1 MADNLIFPVK
11 FDLEAAVRKAQ
22 GDADKY
28 LRQLQTTIHS
38 KPLAIDLKI
47 VNAGSGSL
55 NEISK
60 RMRDIVAE
68 WNNMSEAERIAS
80 KTSGE
85 YTDRAKKLI
94 AEFARLTGASE
105 TYARS
110 LQQIVA
116 ASRRAANEQEKNMEK
131 QRKTNAILQAQENTI
146 DNITAKLKHWRGV
159 LNSSEL
165 NGQQFRK
172 AADEVRRLSKELET
186 AKSKVDAMT
195 GKAKSVNTLTQEFA
209 KQDGYVSRLVK
220 RLAVYASF
228 SAFQTLLTSIR
239 EVTAEFE
246 LQRVSL
252 GAIIQDQTRANQL
265 FSEIKAF
272 ALKSPL
278 KILDLT
284 KYTKQLAAYRF
295 ETDKLFDTTK
305 RLADVSV
312 GLGVDYGRIL
322 LAYGQTKSATY
333 LRAAEL
339 RQYTESGIPLLE
351 LLAEKFSKLEG
362 QMVSTEE
369 VMDKISKRM
378 VTFSMV
384 EDVFKDMTDAGGMF
398 YNMQEKQS
406 QTLYGMWA
414 KMGDAVAVMYEQM
427 GNTATANQGMKDA
440 IQLLSD
446 MMLHWTAL
454 ANVAQ
459 TAAIGF
465 LGYKAAI
472 AGLVPF
478 YALQTKLT
486 VNQIKAE
493 KAKQAQQIKTLAVGR
508 ALTRE
513 EQLAVAS
520 KNKLMA
526 ADYKRLLTEGKL
538 SAAQKISL
546 GRQAASNVQLRRAVL
561 ELNLFTKA
569 QITALGKMSGWQF
582 FWAKFKLWGQGIGQM
597 FVNLDRTMK
606 AFAPLAA
613 ITAVIDLIM
622 DWNQAMDA
630 QNEAVKKVEKQYE
643 ETKVTLMQIENAY
656 RDIQNASKAAGESE
670 EEFAKT
676 SYSQKL
682 EQLQKVIKLLGQ
694 FGMKN
699 VIDPSVLDYTNIDPV
714 LDKWLA
720 KLNEVNEL
728 ARGWGREVALV
739 ANAYEGNVMGWS
751 IFGENLK
758 EDMKDLERAWTKLTV
773 NSEFS
778 ASLEQLRAI
787 VGKLSND
794 NKQVYEN
801 ISRAIGAD
809 LKLALGQKRRNES
822 ELQYQQ
828 RIYKNYQNIE
838 SYLQTYLKKGDYKGM
853 LPSLSSEDVS
863 GVLSDFQSQVDEVMH
878 EFDKVKEKFRGQD
891 ALTVKMAIDT
901 VAAENDWT
909 EWQKELL
916 IQHLNENPITL
927 NAEIIPT
934 TNVAGQ
940 GAVAEGLK
948 AIITSEFPTLFNEN
962 ELQSLVSAEGI
973 VEAIKTKLDASN
985 ESLEKSVQLQNNI
998 AYRSK
1003 GFENSL
1009 KRVKQLQ
1016 DEITEVENMRA
1027 ELATLEAI
1035 EGDKTE
1041 EQLLRQS
1048 ELQAKLAEVDE
1059 ASINTKR
1066 AQIAAIV
1073 EANAKYD
1080 EQIKKQRES
1089 AEAER
1094 EIAKAALDRVSSM
1107 GLSDLGKDVKEQFG
1121 GLMVDAVKEMTDKNY
1136 STDFLI
1142 SDEDLK
1148 KVRDVADLYDMW
1160 AKNTKAIK
1168 DEKEKL
1174 VGVGITEA
1182 TIEKERAELE
1192 AKRAKIQSD
1201 LADLERQMTDEKY
1214 AAQVAEYNRLRYAL
1228 TTAVTQEAQQKA
1240 QQDLN
1245 KFLGDTQNAE
1255 FAILMMKKEGLRTSL
1270 QETLVSEQANT
1281 QIGNYL
1287 KGLEDAD
1294 KLWEELGKRYNFK
1307 LPTND
1312 RGRGGSGE
1320 DPWIL
1325 LMKNRM
1331 KFMQDF
1337 QKGVEDLSKWM
1348 GYTKGLADEQENM
1361 LGRGLSLKI
1370 DSRKLDGTKEEL
1382 IKWYEDSIG
1391 EIRKRIAKLGGKEW
1405 EGLGVQMILAKDTKS
1420 RVLKKYQELLADMF
1434 KELTDFRTDQTQK
1447 ALEAKIKELSDRI
1460 SRTKTAKEFYEKILR
1475 LTRNEGLAFQATFSV
1490 YGKDTLD
1497 TFTDEVEQLKQNFGE
1512 IDITA
1517 AINLKTK
1524 QIDYKKL
1531 RDIWDADKSLP
1542 DNLRKI
1548 PQAYDSAIKS
1558 ILDAGDKL
1566 SERQLERWGKDLER
1580 AREYADKRIELAQ
1593 YTATQIAEIE
1603 AKRDSLDP
1611 ESKNYAAQ
1619 VAMYNKMISG
1629 YREREKNEAAK
1640 LDYEQIKEQIGM
1652 FDDLGVRIGTA
1663 FENILTQLRE
1673 YTKSPDFA
1681 RLGLEAQKN
1690 VYQQIAKIEDRI
1702 AEGFQGIGVGNVSE
1716 YVRQYSTAASEYLTA
1731 QNNLR
1736 DATLRAIEADKEW
1749 ERVKESNDEAAKTA
1763 AWTEKQLA
1771 DSRVRTA
1778 AASVNAAGANLQRA
1792 QEGAARASAKFDS
1805 NLQRVESSLK
1815 SLNNGAL
1822 KALWDLIGDK
1832 GKRSVGE
1839 FLSGSKKILSA
1850 LDKLTKALADS
1861 GSDMGQLSTTIATNL
1876 AAALQNINPDDT
1888 EAIARAATESLKTT
1902 LSSVISDKGVVDL
1915 LANTLSKNIGEIAS
1929 QALNGVLSTEDAANK
1944 VGALID
1950 GVADAASKTGE
1961 MWGAIISLV
1970 LSLLDEFAENGIG
1983 TFLGELLDNIAD
1995 AVEGILANLLTDSL
2009 PKILGSVGNVIKGV
2023 GTGLGD
2029 LLTFGVFDLTG
2040 AKRIKKANKEIER
2053 QQKLLD
2059 QLEYTYG
2066 RLEKAAE
2073 RAFGGD
2079 YISNYNQRMRVL
2091 RAEQEA
2097 YLKQAEAERS
2107 KGKDEDEAKT
2117 QEYMNRARDAA
2128 DQIAEMQ
2135 SQIAEQMTGTD
2146 VGSAAREF
2154 AQAWLEAYAS
2164 FSSTSSALKEKFDD
2178 MIKSM
2183 VEESVMAKVV
2193 SDAMQPMFDEMN
2205 EMYKRGESMT
2215 SVLAYAM
2222 RRSSELASELDA
2234 GLRTA
2239 AAEVE
2244 AAGVSIRGL
2253 YSGGDGLKGI
2263 SRDIATAS
2271 EESIM
2276 GLAQG
2281 VSTQNY
2287 YLSHVPQL
2295 AQNVAALRA
2304 MMEAAAVRG
2313 AGTGASGVD
2322 YTGLSAEAMGH
2333 LAAIERHTA
2342 ETVAE
2347 CRNIAARCEEEV
2359 ELLRRVIV
2367 PKGQRGAHGVQV
2379 WM

>member
-11 FDLEAAVRKAQ
+11 FDLEAAVKAAQ
-22 GDADKY
+22 GDADRL
-28 LRQLQTTIHS
+28 LRRLQTTINA
-38 KPLAIDLKI
+38 KPLAVNLRIDG
-47 VNAGSGSL
+47 AGSGSI
-55 NEISK
+55 NEINS
-60 RMRDIVAE
+60 RLRDLVKQ
-68 WNNMSEAERIAS
+68 WNSLTEAERIS
-80 KTSGE
+80 NKTSGE
-85 YTDRAKKLI
+85 FTPQAKKII
-94 AEFARLTGASE
+94 AEYTRLIGATES
-105 TYARS
+105 YART
-110 LQQIVA
+110 LGQIA
-116 ASRRAANEQEKNMEK
+116 AAARRAANEQEKNMEK

-146 DNITAKLKHWRGV
+146 DNITAKLKHWRSV

-195 GKAKSVNTLTQEFA
+195 GKAKSVNTLTQEFE
-209 KQDGYVSRLVK
+209 KQDGYVSRLIK

-265 FSEIKAF
+265 FEEIKTF
-272 ALKSPL
+272 ALKSPV

-284 KYTKQLAAYRF
+284 KYTKQLAAYKIGVDELF
-295 ETDKLFDTTK
+295 ETTKKLT
-305 RLADVSV
+305 DVSV
-312 GLGVDYGRIL
+312 GLGVSMDRVV
-322 LAYGQTKSATY
+322 LAYGQV
-333 LRAAEL
+333 RARGALYSSEIRQFTEMGVPIVEEL
-339 RQYTESGIPLLE
+339 AAKLSKVNGE
-351 LLAEKFSKLEG
+351 LVTSKDVLKLVEKGAISFELVK
-362 QMVSTEE
+362 E
-369 VMDKISKRM
+369 VFD
-378 VTFSMV
+378 
-384 EDVFKDMTDAGGMF
+384 DMTSAGGMF

-414 KMGDAVAVMYEQM
+414 KMGDAAAVMYEQM

-472 AGLVPF
+472 AGLVPY
-478 YALQTKLT
+478 YALQTNLT
-486 VNQIKAE
+486 VKQIKAE

-513 EQLAVAS
+513 EQLAVMS

-538 SAAQKISL
+538 SAAKKISL

-569 QITALGKMSGWQF
+569 QITALGKMNGWSF
-582 FWAKFKLWGQGIGQM
+582 FWTKFKLQMQGIGQS
-597 FVNLDRTMK
+597 FVNLGRTMM

-613 ITAVIDLIM
+613 ITAVIDLFM
-622 DWNQAMDA
+622 DWRQAVAA
-630 QNEAVKKVEKQYE
+630 QEEAVKNVEKQYE

-670 EEFAKT
+670 KEFAKT

-714 LDKWLA
+714 LDKWLG

-739 ANAYEGNVMGWS
+739 ANAYEGNIMGWS

-773 NSEFS
+773 NTEFS

-828 RIYKNYQNIE
+828 RIYKNYQDIE
-838 SYLQTYLKKGDYKGM
+838 SYLRTYLKKGDYKGM
-853 LPSLSSEDVS
+853 LPSLSSIDV
-863 GVLSDFQSQVDEVMH
+863 GDVLSDFQSQVDEVMH

-916 IQHLNENPITL
+916 IQHLNEDPITL

-948 AIITSEFPTLFNEN
+948 AIIASEFPTLFNEN

-998 AYRSK
+998 AYGSK

-1041 EQLLRQS
+1041 EQRLRQS

-1107 GLSDLGKDVKEQFG
+1107 GLSDLGKDVKEQFS
-1121 GLMVDAVKEMTDKNY
+1121 GLMVDAVKEITDKNY

-1142 SDEDLK
+1142 SDEELK
-1148 KVRDVADLYDMW
+1148 KVRDVGDLYDTW

-1182 TIEKERAELE
+1182 TIEKERAALE
-1192 AKRAKIQSD
+1192 EKRAKIQLQLS
-1201 LADLERQMTDEKY
+1201 AVEKEITDEKFKG
-1214 AAQVAEYNRLRYAL
+1214 QEAEYAKLKLAL
-1228 TTAVTQEAQQKA
+1228 ANATTTEAQKKA
-1240 QQDLN
+1240 QENLN
-1245 KFLGDTQNAE
+1245 KFLGDTKNAE
-1255 FAILMMKKEGLRTSL
+1255 FAILMLKKEGLKTTL
-1270 QETLVSEQANT
+1270 QETLVSEAANN
-1281 QIGNYL
+1281 QIADYV
-1287 KGLEDAD
+1287 KGLDDAE
-1294 KLWEELGKRYNFK
+1294 KLWEELAKRYGFK
-1307 LPTND
+1307 LPSKDN
-1312 RGRGGSGE
+1312 GRGGSGE

-1382 IKWYEDSIG
+1382 IIWYEDSIG

-1434 KELTDFRTDQTQK
+1434 KELTDFRTEQTQK
-1447 ALEAKIKELSDRI
+1447 ALGAKIKELSDRI
-1460 SRTKTAKEFYEKILR
+1460 SRTKTAKEFYEKILGMTGDVELAANISLQIYGSTGKELSEQVKEQFR
-1475 LTRNEGLAFQATFSV
+1475 LAFA
-1490 YGKDTLD
+1490 TLD
-1497 TFTDEVEQLKQNFGE
+1497 KPDVEVSAKIGDL
-1512 IDITA
+1512 ID
-1517 AINLKTK
+1517 KGR
-1524 QIDYKKL
+1524 YEEL
-1531 RDIWDADKSLP
+1531 RDYIALLP
-1542 DNLRKI
+1542 EAQRKAAEDLVKA
-1548 PQAYDSAIKS
+1548 QQQMSVKQYEQW
-1558 ILDAGDKL
+1558 L
-1566 SERQLERWGKDLER
+1566 KDLEK
-1580 AREYADKRIELAQ
+1580 AKDYADKRIELSR
-1593 YTATQIAEIE
+1593 YTANQIAEIE
-1603 AKRDSLDP
+1603 ERIAKLDP
-1611 ESKNYAAQ
+1611 AASDYEQQKAILEKLIAGYKSREDKMGSELEYEQFKNSALYVQVFENLDNASKTALENMRNRLLTLKDQWKNLSPEKVKELTKRLEELDAQ
-1619 VAMYNKMISG
+1619 IAQRNPFKSIADSIKKLREMRMSG
-1629 YREREKNEAAK
+1629 RTKEGDAQKAFDAEADREAAK
-1640 LDYEQIKEQIGM
+1640 AKMLADEKAYEAAVKQYGVESDIAKAKRKIADDSAEAYRRAKQTADSAAENADEWEKDAEAINAASQKLDKYQSQVNEALDGVRKIMESFGASAEDMQF
-1652 FDDLGVRIGTA
+1652 FDDVANGFNEIYDAGQQGAEAYASFMMGDFVGAATKGISAVGSLISGVT
-1663 FENILTQLRE
+1663 
-1673 YTKSPDFA
+1673 
-1681 RLGLEAQKN
+1681 
-1690 VYQQIAKIEDRI
+1690 
-1702 AEGFQGIGVGNVSE
+1702 
-1716 YVRQYSTAASEYLTA
+1716 
-1731 QNNLR
+1731 NLFY
-1736 DATLRAIEADKEW
+1736 AG
-1749 ERVKESNDEAAKTA
+1749 RVK
-1763 AWTEKQLA
+1763 
-1771 DSRVRTA
+1771 R
-1778 AASVNAAGANLQRA
+1778 AN
-1792 QEGAARASAKFDS
+1792 E
-1805 NLQRVESSLK
+1805 
-1815 SLNNGAL
+1815 
-1822 KALWDLIGDK
+1822 
-1832 GKRSVGE
+1832 
-1839 FLSGSKKILSA
+1839 
-1850 LDKLTKALADS
+1850 
-1861 GSDMGQLSTTIATNL
+1861 
-1876 AAALQNINPDDT
+1876 
-1888 EAIARAATESLKTT
+1888 
-1902 LSSVISDKGVVDL
+1902 
-1915 LANTLSKNIGEIAS
+1915 EI
-1929 QALNGVLSTEDAANK
+1929 K
-1944 VGALID
+1944 
-1950 GVADAASKTGE
+1950 
-1961 MWGAIISLV
+1961 
-1970 LSLLDEFAENGIG
+1970 
-1983 TFLGELLDNIAD
+1983 
-1995 AVEGILANLLTDSL
+1995 
-2009 PKILGSVGNVIKGV
+2009 
-2023 GTGLGD
+2023 
-2029 LLTFGVFDLTG
+2029 
-2040 AKRIKKANKEIER
+2040 R
-2053 QQKLLD
+2053 QQKLLE

-2066 RLEKAAE
+2066 RLEKAADKV
-2073 RAFGGD
+2073 FGAD
-2079 YISNYNQRMRVL
+2079 YVANQKQRQKIL
-2091 RAEQEA
+2091 LAQQQA
-2097 YLKQAEAERS
+2097 YMKQYEAEMS
-2107 KGKDEDEAKT
+2107 KGKKADEEKA
-2117 QEYMNRARDAA
+2117 QEFLDKARDIG
-2128 DQIAEMQ
+2128 DQIADMQ
-2135 SQIAEQMTGTD
+2135 GKIAEQMLGTD
-2146 VGSAAREF
+2146 LTSAARDF
-2154 AQAWLEAYAS
+2154 AKAWLDAYKQFGNTADAMS
-2164 FSSTSSALKEKFDD
+2164 EKFHE
-2178 MIKSM
+2178 MIENM
-2183 VEESVMAKVV
+2183 IVESLMAK
-2193 SDAMQPMFDEMN
+2193 AMQRALEPAFKMIDEMD
-2205 EMYKRGESMT
+2205 EDDFY
-2215 SVLAYAM
+2215 
-2222 RRSSELASELDA
+2222 SEDFWRKVMETADQGSKDA
-2234 GLRTA
+2234 N
-2239 AAEVE
+2239 
-2244 AAGVSIRGL
+2244 AAGAVIMEWAKKWG
-2253 YSGGDGLKGI
+2253 YDGREKAEGFTGI
-2263 SRDIATAS
+2263 AKSVAGATS
-2271 EESIM
+2271 EEI
-2276 GLAQG
+2276 
-2281 VSTQNY
+2281 N
-2287 YLSHVPQL
+2287 
-2295 AQNVAALRA
+2295 NVAAIGNTLMYYVSSIPRIDENLA
-2304 MMEAAAVRG
+2304 RVVAIMEGRG
-2313 AGTGASGVD
+2313 ASATPQTTSAGWTDWQQQAMDNYIAIQRNTADTVVECRRA
-2322 YTGLSAEAMGH
+2322 AEAC
-2333 LAAIERHTA
+2333 ER
-2342 ETVAE
+2342 
-2347 CRNIAARCEEEV
+2347 IASTFKV
-2359 ELLRRVIV
+2359 
-2367 PKGQRGAHGVQV
+2367 KGSTKGLNVFLNS
-2379 WM
+2379 

>member
-11 FDLEAAVRKAQ
+11 FDLEAAVKAAQ
-22 GDADKY
+22 GDADRL
-28 LRQLQTTIHS
+28 LRRLQTTINA
-38 KPLAIDLKI
+38 KPLAVNLRIDG
-47 VNAGSGSL
+47 AGSGSI
-55 NEISK
+55 NEINSRLK
-60 RMRDIVAE
+60 ELVKQ
-68 WNNMSEAERIAS
+68 WNSLTEAERIS
-80 KTSGE
+80 NKTSGE
-85 YTDRAKKLI
+85 FTPQAKKII
-94 AEFARLTGASE
+94 AEYTRLTGATES
-105 TYARS
+105 YART
-110 LQQIVA
+110 LGQIA
-116 ASRRAANEQEKNMEK
+116 AAARRAANEQEKNMEK

-146 DNITAKLKHWRGV
+146 DNITAKLKHWRSV

-252 GAIIQDQTRANQL
+252 GAIIQDQTKANQL

-414 KMGDAVAVMYEQM
+414 KMGDAAAVMYEQM

-493 KAKQAQQIKTLAVGR
+493 KAKQAQQIKTLAIGR

-513 EQLAVAS
+513 EQLAVMS

-569 QITALGKMSGWQF
+569 QITALGKMSGWSF
-582 FWAKFKLWGQGIGQM
+582 FWTKFKLQMQGIGQA
-597 FVNLDRTMK
+597 FVNLGRTMM

-613 ITAVIDLIM
+613 ITAVIDLFM
-622 DWNQAMDA
+622 DWRQAVAA
-630 QNEAVKKVEKQYE
+630 QEEAVKKVEKQYE

-714 LDKWLA
+714 LDKWLG

-998 AYRSK
+998 AYGSK

-1027 ELATLEAI
+1027 ELTALEAI

-1041 EQLLRQS
+1041 DQLLRQS
-1048 ELQAKLAEVDE
+1048 ELQAKLADVDE

-1094 EIAKAALDRVSSM
+1094 EIAKAALDRVSSI

-1142 SDEDLK
+1142 SDEELK
-1148 KVRDVADLYDMW
+1148 KVRDVGDLYDTW

-1182 TIEKERAELE
+1182 TIEKERAALE
-1192 AKRAKIQSD
+1192 EKRAKIQLQLS
-1201 LADLERQMTDEKY
+1201 AVEKEITDEKFKG
-1214 AAQVAEYNRLRYAL
+1214 QEAEYAKLKLAL
-1228 TTAVTQEAQQKA
+1228 ANATTAEAQKKA
-1240 QQDLN
+1240 QENLN
-1245 KFLGDTQNAE
+1245 KFLGNTKNAE
-1255 FAILMMKKEGLRTSL
+1255 FAILMLKKEGLKTTL
-1270 QETLVSEQANT
+1270 QETLVSEAANN
-1281 QIGNYL
+1281 QIADYV
-1287 KGLEDAD
+1287 KGLDDAE
-1294 KLWEELGKRYNFK
+1294 KLWEELAKRYGFK
-1307 LPTND
+1307 LPSKDN
-1312 RGRGGSGE
+1312 GRGGSGE

-1382 IKWYEDSIG
+1382 IKWYEDSIN

-1434 KELTDFRTDQTQK
+1434 KELTDFRTEQTQK
-1447 ALEAKIKELSDRI
+1447 TLEAKIKELADRI
-1460 SRTKTAKEFYEKILR
+1460 SRTKTAKEFYEKILGQTGDVELAANVAVQIYGSTGKELSEQVKEQFR
-1475 LTRNEGLAFQATFSV
+1475 LAFA
-1490 YGKDTLD
+1490 TLD
-1497 TFTDEVEQLKQNFGE
+1497 KPDVEVSAKIGDL
-1512 IDITA
+1512 ID
-1517 AINLKTK
+1517 KGR
-1524 QIDYKKL
+1524 YEEL
-1531 RDIWDADKSLP
+1531 RDYIVLLP
-1542 DNLRKI
+1542 EAQRKAAEDLVKA
-1548 PQAYDSAIKS
+1548 QQQMSVKQYEQW
-1558 ILDAGDKL
+1558 L
-1566 SERQLERWGKDLER
+1566 KDLEK
-1580 AREYADKRIELAQ
+1580 AKDYADKRIELSR
-1593 YTATQIAEIE
+1593 YTANQIAAIE
-1603 AKRDSLDP
+1603 
-1611 ESKNYAAQ
+1611 
-1619 VAMYNKMISG
+1619 
-1629 YREREKNEAAK
+1629 ERIAK
-1640 LDYEQIKEQIGM
+1640 LDPAASDYEQQKAMLEKLIAGYKSREDKMGSELEYEQ
-1652 FDDLGVRIGTA
+1652 FKNSALYVQV
-1663 FENILTQLRE
+1663 FEN
-1673 YTKSPDFA
+1673 
-1681 RLGLEAQKN
+1681 
-1690 VYQQIAKIEDRI
+1690 
-1702 AEGFQGIGVGNVSE
+1702 
-1716 YVRQYSTAASEYLTA
+1716 
-1731 QNNLR
+1731 
-1736 DATLRAIEADKEW
+1736 
-1749 ERVKESNDEAAKTA
+1749 
-1763 AWTEKQLA
+1763 
-1771 DSRVRTA
+1771 
-1778 AASVNAAGANLQRA
+1778 
-1792 QEGAARASAKFDS
+1792 
-1805 NLQRVESSLK
+1805 
-1815 SLNNGAL
+1815 
-1822 KALWDLIGDK
+1822 
-1832 GKRSVGE
+1832 
-1839 FLSGSKKILSA
+1839 
-1850 LDKLTKALADS
+1850 LD
-1861 GSDMGQLSTTIATNL
+1861 N
-1876 AAALQNINPDDT
+1876 
-1888 EAIARAATESLKTT
+1888 
-1902 LSSVISDKGVVDL
+1902 
-1915 LANTLSKNIGEIAS
+1915 
-1929 QALNGVLSTEDAANK
+1929 
-1944 VGALID
+1944 
-1950 GVADAASKTGE
+1950 ASKTALENMRNRLLALKDQWKNLSPEKVKELTKRLEELDAQIAQRNPFKSIADSIKKLRE
-1961 MWGAIISLV
+1961 MRMGGRTKEGDAQKAFDAEADRQAAEAKMLADEKAYEVAVKQYGAESDIAKAKRKIADDSAEAYRNAEKMAD
-1970 LSLLDEFAENGIG
+1970 SAAENADEWEKVAEAINSANQKLDKYQEQINEALGGIRKIMESFG
-1983 TFLGELLDNIAD
+1983 ASAEDMQFFDDVTNGFNEIFD
-1995 AVEGILANLLTDSL
+1995 AGQQGAEAYASFMMGDFVGAATKGISAVGSLISGVTNLFYA
-2009 PKILGSVGNVIKGV
+2009 GRV
-2023 GTGLGD
+2023 
-2029 LLTFGVFDLTG
+2029 
-2040 AKRIKKANKEIER
+2040 KRANKEIKR
-2053 QQKLLD
+2053 QQELLE

-2066 RLEKAAE
+2066 RLEKAADKL
-2073 RAFGGD
+2073 FGRD
-2079 YISNYNQRMRVL
+2079 YVNNYNQQL
-2091 RAEQEA
+2091 KNLQAQQQA

-2107 KGKDEDEAKT
+2107 KGKKKDEEKIK
-2117 QEYMNRARDAA
+2117 EYENQARETA
-2128 DQIAEMQ
+2128 DKIKELQDDLVAHF
-2135 SQIAEQMTGTD
+2135 TGSTKTD
-2146 VGSAAREF
+2146 VARQMAKSWIDARASMSDTFSAIKGD
-2154 AQAWLEAYAS
+2154 YA
-2164 FSSTSSALKEKFDD
+2164 D
-2178 MIKSM
+2178 MIKNM
-2183 VEESVMAKVV
+2183 IVE
-2193 SDAMQPMFDEMN
+2193 
-2205 EMYKRGESMT
+2205 G
-2215 SVLAYAM
+2215 
-2222 RRSSELASELDA
+2222 
-2234 GLRTA
+2234 A
-2239 AAEVE
+2239 AARVIENALTPVWDSMQKMLDKNDVQGAIDSLINGMDSALNAANNGMEVLWKALE
-2244 AAGVSIRGL
+2244 ARGYDMKKMLGDTDSEYTGIAKSVAG
-2253 YSGGDGLKGI
+2253 
-2263 SRDIATAS
+2263 ATS
-2271 EESIM
+2271 EEI
-2276 GLAQG
+2276 
-2281 VSTQNY
+2281 N
-2287 YLSHVPQL
+2287 
-2295 AQNVAALRA
+2295 NVAAIGNTLMYYVSPIPRIDENLA
-2304 MMEAAAVRG
+2304 RVVAIMEGKGIALP
-2313 AGTGASGVD
+2313 TASGVTTGTID
-2322 YTGLSAEAMGH
+2322 YTEMFNTANQHLSSLPRMEQH
-2333 LAAIERHTA
+2333 LAEIHTMLGRA
-2342 ETVAE
+2342 
-2347 CRNIAARCEEEV
+2347 
-2359 ELLRRVIV
+2359 LRT
-2367 PKGQRGAHGVQV
+2367 KGSTTGFNTFLNS
-2379 WM
+2379 